1 MNGYDF
7 NYFYGEQSEQFAF
20 YRFPKA
26 LIMDARFKNLSNN
39 AKILYG
45 LMLDRMSLSRK
56 CGWLDDCNRVYIKYS
71 RNKIA
76 EDLNIGKDTAGN
88 LLKDL
93 VEFGLIEMIQEPGKA
108 NIIFVKNFVTVK
120 EVASE
125 QEECDERQSH
135 SSTIDKN
142 QGQSEKSS
150 GLDFT
155 PVEKINQSKIAS
167 GSMIQPEEKNNQT
180 KMSEGTGGKVSLVLE
195 GKSDTINTKY
205 NTDKSDT
212 KIISIHQEKLD
223 QKDGWIDGKLS
234 EAECYL
240 RLIKKNL
247 SYDDYMTILPV
258 GDQEMF
264 DELFD
269 IICDIVCVPRDFVRV
284 DGRDYPYSMVK
295 SRFLKLKGSHLEYVI
310 DSLRNCTTDIT
321 NIRSYLIT
329 ALYNAPCTINN
340 YYTARV
346 NHDLYG
352 SRDN

>member
-135 SSTIDKN
+135 NSTIDKIIPYQPCFHPGN
-142 QGQSEKSS
+142 ETCNYQCPCKARGFCEKYCACNKQ
-150 GLDFT
+150 LC
-155 PVEKINQSKIAS
+155 
-167 GSMIQPEEKNNQT
+167 
-180 KMSEGTGGKVSLVLE
+180 
-195 GKSDTINTKY
+195 
-205 NTDKSDT
+205 
-212 KIISIHQEKLD
+212 
-223 QKDGWIDGKLS
+223 KLS
-234 EAECYL
+234 WNGCHCKGPCNSSLCPCFVNNRECD
-240 RLIKKNL
+240 
-247 SYDDYMTILPV
+247 YDLC
-258 GDQEMF
+258 QS
-264 DELFD
+264 
-269 IICDIVCVPRDFVRV
+269 II
-284 DGRDYPYSMVK
+284 
-295 SRFLKLKGSHLEYVI
+295 
-310 DSLRNCTTDIT
+310 
-321 NIRSYLIT
+321 NI
-329 ALYNAPCTINN
+329 
-340 YYTARV
+340 
-346 NHDLYG
+346 
-352 SRDN
+352 